1 MIQQLTQ
8 FSAWISGK
16 HRIEVDALGSHSADA
31 IPDRIAEALHT
42 ARKLAGCDGRTPT
55 LLDYFAAAEKIGL
68 TAQQMADLSR
78 QDLSGFIIA
87 RAHIDDA
94 RQQYLRTHG
103 ITVRGT
109 KLDRCRI
116 VPMTAIEL
124 MAMDTTTTMRE
135 VEFVA
140 A

>member
-1 MIQQLTQ
+1 MLQQLSQ
-8 FSAWISGK
+8 FSAWISGR
-16 HRIEVDALGSHSADA
+16 HRIVVDTSHAPHTDT
-31 IPDRIAEALHT
+31 ITDRIAEALHT
-42 ARKLAGCDGRTPT
+42 ARKIAGGDGRNPT
-55 LLDYFAAAEKIGL
+55 LLDYFSAAEKLGL

-78 QDLSGFIIA
+78 QDMSGFIIA
-87 RAHIDDA
+87 RAHLDDA
-94 RQQYLRTHG
+94 RQHYLRTHG